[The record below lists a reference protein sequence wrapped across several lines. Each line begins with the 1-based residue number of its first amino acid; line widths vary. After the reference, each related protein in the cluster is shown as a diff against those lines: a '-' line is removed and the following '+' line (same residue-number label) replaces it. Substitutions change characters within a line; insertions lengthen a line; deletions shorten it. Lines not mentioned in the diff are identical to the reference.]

1 MKDPKQQLLNE
12 AQEDEE
18 SQSQQEERQSEQI
31 YHSGSVTPEGGR
43 HKIHCLTIIGQVE
56 GHYILPP
63 QNKTTKYEH
72 VIPQLVAIE
81 QDDSIKGLLM
91 ILNTVGGDVEAGL
104 AIAELVSGMKTPT
117 VSLVLGGGHSI
128 GVPLAVSAR
137 YSFIAPTATM
147 TVHPVRMNGV
157 LLGVP
162 QTLSYFD
169 KMQERITGF
178 VCQNSGIQPERFK
191 ELMMNSG
198 ELVMD
203 IGTVLDGEMAVEEGL
218 IDSLGGL
225 HEAVEKLYELIEAQ
239 GGGPGGPPQG
249 GSPQARPGRQG
260 CGPPQKGTGAG
271 KEARPL
277 PGASPEEAER
287 GCRAAGPPPGSPS
300 PHRQRRGA
308 PSQAPPRPSQEGGI
322 AGAHPLHPPPGG
334 LPPPGPDAG
343 AGLQALPLRLCGLPA
358 PAGRAAPGQPHHLHR
373 PRRLPGP
380 GLHPRGDS
388 AADPP
393 KLTKPPLGGTY
404 CAPNGYFA
412 CCGSW

>member
-1 MKDPKQQLLNE
+1 MRRNQNGQPELLDEEQNG
-12 AQEDEE
+12 QEEEEQEE
-18 SQSQQEERQSEQI
+18 SQSQQI

-72 VIPQLVAIE
+72 VIPQLVSIE
-81 QDDSIKGLLM
+81 QDSSIKGLLI

-128 GVPLAVSAR
+128 GVPLAVSAQ

-157 LLGVP
+157 MLGVP

-178 VCQNSGIQPERFK
+178 VCQNSRIPPERFK

-225 HEAVEKLYELIEAQ
+225 NEAIEKLYQLIESQPDKEEPEDPPAKGAKKAQ
-239 GGGPGGPPQG
+239 APGPKKKTAPAAPGKKSPGRPRKKREAAAALPVMPPLPPTSQAGPEP
-249 GSPQARPGRQG
+249 PPKRRPGR
-260 CGPPQKGTGAG
+260 PR
-271 KEARPL
+271 KE
-277 PGASPEEAER
+277 ER
-287 GCRAAGPPPGSPS
+287 
-300 PHRQRRGA
+300 
-308 PSQAPPRPSQEGGI
+308 
-322 AGAHPLHPPPGG
+322 
-334 LPPPGPDAG
+334 
-343 AGLQALPLRLCGLPA
+343 
-358 PAGRAAPGQPHHLHR
+358 
-373 PRRLPGP
+373 
-380 GLHPRGDS
+380 
-388 AADPP
+388 
-393 KLTKPPLGGTY
+393 
-404 CAPNGYFA
+404 
-412 CCGSW
+412 